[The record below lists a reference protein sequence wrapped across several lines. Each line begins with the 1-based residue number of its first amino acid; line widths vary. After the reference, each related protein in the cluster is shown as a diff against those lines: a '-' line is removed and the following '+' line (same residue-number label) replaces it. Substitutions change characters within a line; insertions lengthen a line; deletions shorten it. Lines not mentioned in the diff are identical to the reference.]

1 MAAKIFL
8 SYRREDTAGYAGRIQ
23 ERLAKQ
29 FGQVTLFIDVDA
41 IPLGANYPEVLLEEV
56 GKCEVF
62 IALMGERWREALA
75 DKTNRG
81 LVDFFRLEIATA
93 LHGSDVRVI
102 PIFLDDAK
110 APEAKDLPEDIRDL
124 AQKNGHRIRHDAF
137 DDDMNR
143 LIKKLK
149 EELPGL
155 RKAAEDLMRE
165 QTVRD
170 IKELG
175 LLDDI
180 RKPRK

>member
-1 MAAKIFL
+1 
-8 SYRREDTAGYAGRIQ
+8 
-23 ERLAKQ
+23 
-29 FGQVTLFIDVDA
+29 
-41 IPLGANYPEVLLEEV
+41 
-56 GKCEVF
+56 
-62 IALMGERWREALA
+62 
-75 DKTNRG
+75 
-81 LVDFFRLEIATA
+81 
-93 LHGSDVRVI
+93 
-102 PIFLDDAK
+102 
-110 APEAKDLPEDIRDL
+110 
-124 AQKNGHRIRHDAF
+124 
-137 DDDMNR
+137 MNR